1 MFHLKNT
8 IQTTCTALII
18 ATSLSGANIVIDNFN
33 QGQTQ
38 ASNTVWAPQTGI
50 GWYYTPTTS
59 YSLVGLNTIF
69 TQSNSSSD
77 TDRLVSIG
85 IYTNRPAA
93 GGTLLGGG
101 TFNSS
106 TARGVYGGAT
116 FAGISLTAGTSYF
129 VAFSN
134 ILSLGV
140 NQVSF
145 TPNSGPP
152 GSVAVGATW
161 TNVNDNFN
169 TAASNG
175 TTWFDKPVLQFL
187 GPGPVGNTP
196 EPATW
201 TMLAGGAGLLALIRR
216 KR

>member
-1 MFHLKNT
+1 MFRLKDT
-8 IQTTCTALII
+8 IKTACTTLVMAG
-18 ATSLSGANIVIDNFN
+18 SLSAANIVIDNFN

-38 ASNTVWAPQTGI
+38 ASNVNWAPQTGI
-50 GWYYTPTTS
+50 GWYYTPTSS

-69 TQSNSSSD
+69 TQSSSISD
-77 TDRLVSIG
+77 TDRLVTIG

-101 TFNSS
+101 SFNSS

-116 FAGISLTAGTSYF
+116 FAGISLTAGTTYF

-134 ILSLGV
+134 ILNLGV
-140 NQVSF
+140 NEVSF
-145 TPNSGPP
+145 TPNSGPA
-152 GSVAVGATW
+152 GSLAVGATW
-161 TNVNDNFN
+161 INVNDNFN

-187 GPGPVGNTP
+187 GPGPAGNTP

-201 TMLAGGAGLLALIRR
+201 TMLAGGAGLLVLTRR